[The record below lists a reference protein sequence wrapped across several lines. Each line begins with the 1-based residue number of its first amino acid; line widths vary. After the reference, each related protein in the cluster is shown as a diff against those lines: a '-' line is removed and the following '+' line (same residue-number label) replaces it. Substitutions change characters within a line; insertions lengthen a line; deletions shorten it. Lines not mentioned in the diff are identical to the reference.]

1 MYRMTEEQL
10 NNMIYII
17 NHLTV
22 TGPEQGGLLN
32 LAGNTLDSVRKQK
45 VETIRPKE
53 RRGDHGDKKL

>member
-1 MYRMTEEQL
+1 MYRITDEQL

-32 LAGNTLDSVRKQK
+32 LAGSTLDAVRKQK
-45 VETIRPKE
+45 VETIKPKGE
-53 RRGDHGDKKL
+53 SSYGDKRL